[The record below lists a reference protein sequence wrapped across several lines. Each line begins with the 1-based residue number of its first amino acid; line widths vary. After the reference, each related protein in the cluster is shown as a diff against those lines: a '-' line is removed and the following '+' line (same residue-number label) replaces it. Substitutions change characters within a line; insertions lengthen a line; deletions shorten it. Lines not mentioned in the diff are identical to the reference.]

1 MENDSKEIQELVEQT
16 ALQLGQ
22 ASNSFSY
29 YRRLNMLLALA
40 NSSHLQIKK
49 ANLGDVIEYI
59 AIKKEIL
66 SPRSSPDT
74 DKEFRRAITTKASSK
89 ERNNVT
95 VFEKV
100 IQ

>member
-1 MENDSKEIQELVEQT
+1 
-16 ALQLGQ
+16 
-22 ASNSFSY
+22 
-29 YRRLNMLLALA
+29 MLLALT

-49 ANLGDVIEYI
+49 ANLEDVIEYI
-59 AIKKEIL
+59 AKKNQIL

-74 DKEFRRAITTKASSK
+74 AKEFRRAITKASSQ
-89 ERNNVT
+89 ERSDVT